1 MAGTTFTHQHMTAAE
16 LKVMY
21 DVARAVNFREQF
33 WKRTEII
40 DAICGAA
47 IFTQDD
53 EVTEPV
59 DAII

>member
-1 MAGTTFTHQHMTAAE
+1 MAVTTFTHQHMTAAE
-16 LKVMY
+16 MKVMY
-21 DVARAVNFREQF
+21 DVERVVNFREQF
-33 WKRTEII
+33 WKRAEIR
-40 DAICGAA
+40 DALYGAA

>member
-1 MAGTTFTHQHMTAAE
+1 MAVTTFARQHMTAAE
-16 LKVMY
+16 MKEVY

-33 WKRTEII
+33 WNRDEII
-40 DAICGAA
+40 NVIYGAA